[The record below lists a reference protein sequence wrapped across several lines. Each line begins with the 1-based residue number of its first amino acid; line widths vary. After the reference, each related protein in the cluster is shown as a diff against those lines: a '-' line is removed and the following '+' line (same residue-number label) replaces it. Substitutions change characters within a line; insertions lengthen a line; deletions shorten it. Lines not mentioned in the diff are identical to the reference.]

1 MKNEDYKIGNC
12 YKSIIEL
19 PISFTFHI
27 PGNSNIIYLGFK
39 PFMTNGKM
47 IKLLYMGNIYHFA
60 TFQDLNVW
68 FDKL

>member
-12 YKSIIEL
+12 YKSITEL
-19 PISFTFHI
+19 PTSFTFGI
-27 PGNSNIIYLGFK
+27 PDNSIIIYLGFK
-39 PFMTNGKM
+39 PFMTGGKK
-47 IKLLYMGNIYHFA
+47 IKLLYMGKIYHFA